1 MYMICYIDIY
11 FLENVLMNF
20 IILFGTAKVRRIK
33 INWVR
38 ILIASIIGALCSTI
52 ILVASN
58 KIEKKSIQ
66 YDKTKLNEKN
76 MAGNMTENITENK
89 SVNKTENKTGN
100 KSGKKSVI
108 NKEETICSLIIK
120 IVLSIVMIKV
130 AYNIKFNKGLIKTL
144 IVFYL
149 ISFATAGIAMALIYS
164 NAFTIVKFENN
175 PENITRRMP
184 QQSLMK
190 NAIISG
196 SIGFIITFLAFKYNK
211 SKITKNDLICELIIK
226 IGNKKVRLK
235 ALIDTGNSLK
245 YSNTNDNVIIVEK
258 NKIFSEDEFKKYIEG
273 GSDENE
279 EKNYKNANE
288 EISNKNANVNKKN
301 ENGKVSDINANNTK
315 LRLIPFKS
323 IGKENGVLIGIKPD
337 EVIMI
342 KDEKITKVENVIIG
356 MYEKKIGTKYSAII
370 GIN

>member
-1 MYMICYIDIY
+1 
-11 FLENVLMNF
+11 MNF

-58 KIEKKSIQ
+58 KLEKKSIQ

-76 MAGNMTENITENK
+76 MTGNMTENITENK
-89 SVNKTENKTGN
+89 TGN
-100 KSGKKSVI
+100 KSVI

-175 PENITRRMP
+175 PENITRKMS

-258 NKIFSEDEFKKYIEG
+258 NKIFSEEEFEKYIEE
-273 GSDENE
+273 GSDE
-279 EKNYKNANE
+279 
-288 EISNKNANVNKKN
+288 
-301 ENGKVSDINANNTK
+301 NANNTK

>member
-1 MYMICYIDIY
+1 
-11 FLENVLMNF
+11 MNF

-58 KIEKKSIQ
+58 KFEKKSIQ

-76 MAGNMTENITENK
+76 MTGNMTENITENK
-89 SVNKTENKTGN
+89 TGN
-100 KSGKKSVI
+100 KSVI

-175 PENITRRMP
+175 PENITRRMS

-258 NKIFSEDEFKKYIEG
+258 NEIFSEDEFEKYIEE
-273 GSDENE
+273 GSDE
-279 EKNYKNANE
+279 
-288 EISNKNANVNKKN
+288 
-301 ENGKVSDINANNTK
+301 NANNTK

>member
-38 ILIASIIGALCSTI
+38 ILIASIIGALCSTV

-58 KIEKKSIQ
+58 KFEKKSIQ

-76 MAGNMTENITENK
+76 MTGNMTENITENK
-89 SVNKTENKTGN
+89 TGN
-100 KSGKKSVI
+100 KSVI

-175 PENITRRMP
+175 PENITRKMS

-258 NKIFSEDEFKKYIEG
+258 NKIFSEDEFKKYIEE
-273 GSDENE
+273 GSDE
-279 EKNYKNANE
+279 
-288 EISNKNANVNKKN
+288 
-301 ENGKVSDINANNTK
+301 NANNTK

>member
-1 MYMICYIDIY
+1 
-11 FLENVLMNF
+11 
-20 IILFGTAKVRRIK
+20 
-33 INWVR
+33 
-38 ILIASIIGALCSTI
+38 
-52 ILVASN
+52 
-58 KIEKKSIQ
+58 
-66 YDKTKLNEKN
+66 
-76 MAGNMTENITENK
+76 
-89 SVNKTENKTGN
+89 
-100 KSGKKSVI
+100 
-108 NKEETICSLIIK
+108 
-120 IVLSIVMIKV
+120 
-130 AYNIKFNKGLIKTL
+130 
-144 IVFYL
+144 
-149 ISFATAGIAMALIYS
+149 
-164 NAFTIVKFENN
+164 
-175 PENITRRMP
+175 
-184 QQSLMK
+184 MK

-258 NKIFSEDEFKKYIEG
+258 NKIFSEEEFEKYIEE
-273 GSDENE
+273 GSDE
-279 EKNYKNANE
+279 
-288 EISNKNANVNKKN
+288 
-301 ENGKVSDINANNTK
+301 NANNTK

>member
-1 MYMICYIDIY
+1 
-11 FLENVLMNF
+11 
-20 IILFGTAKVRRIK
+20 
-33 INWVR
+33 
-38 ILIASIIGALCSTI
+38 
-52 ILVASN
+52 
-58 KIEKKSIQ
+58 
-66 YDKTKLNEKN
+66 
-76 MAGNMTENITENK
+76 
-89 SVNKTENKTGN
+89 
-100 KSGKKSVI
+100 
-108 NKEETICSLIIK
+108 
-120 IVLSIVMIKV
+120 MIKV

-279 EKNYKNANE
+279 EKNYKNAN
-288 EISNKNANVNKKN
+288 
-301 ENGKVSDINANNTK
+301 NTK

-370 GIN
+370 RNKLIQSN

>member
-1 MYMICYIDIY
+1 
-11 FLENVLMNF
+11 
-20 IILFGTAKVRRIK
+20 
-33 INWVR
+33 
-38 ILIASIIGALCSTI
+38 
-52 ILVASN
+52 
-58 KIEKKSIQ
+58 
-66 YDKTKLNEKN
+66 
-76 MAGNMTENITENK
+76 
-89 SVNKTENKTGN
+89 
-100 KSGKKSVI
+100 
-108 NKEETICSLIIK
+108 
-120 IVLSIVMIKV
+120 MIKV

-175 PENITRRMP
+175 PENITRKMS

-258 NKIFSEDEFKKYIEG
+258 NKIFSEEEFEKYIEE
-273 GSDENE
+273 GSDE
-279 EKNYKNANE
+279 
-288 EISNKNANVNKKN
+288 
-301 ENGKVSDINANNTK
+301 NANNTK